1 MQESHH
7 FMLLR
12 FQFSNFRSFRSEQE
26 LSMFPVHAKPG
37 LTDPA
42 LPAAAIYGANASG
55 KTNVIRALKFMRD
68 AVANSHAT
76 WKPDALIP
84 REPFAG
90 DEGGATPSQFIVDFL
105 LEGTRHQYGFKVTS
119 DAVVEEWLHVYP
131 KGKRQTWFVRQ
142 SETDF
147 TFGSKFKGENET
159 IRGLT
164 RRNSLFM
171 SAAAQ
176 NNHELLSPI
185 YRWFSRSIRLV
196 TGSRALLQ
204 EQSAAFFKENELLD
218 QLREQVSLADL
229 GVVDVRLSER
239 PGQLNLLGPGK
250 TSIGELMRRMM
261 PTPEFQLFH
270 RLGAKTVPF
279 ENEQESAGTLA
290 YLALLGPVLETLGRG
305 GILCID
311 ELDASLHPLLAIEII
326 KWFNASSKSA
336 SSAQLIFTAHDTNLL
351 SAGVLDRDQIWF
363 TEKDHEGESH
373 LYPLSDFKTRKQENL
388 ERGYLQGRYGAIPLI
403 GAGQVLAGLDEDHV

>member
-1 MQESHH
+1 
-7 FMLLR
+7 MLLR
-12 FQFSNFRSFRSEQE
+12 FQFSNFRSFRAEQE
-26 LSMFPVHAKPG
+26 LSMVPEHSKQGIANS
-37 LTDPA
+37 A

-55 KTNVIRALKFMRD
+55 KTNVIMALKFMAD

-90 DEGGATPSQFIVDFL
+90 DEGETTPSQFIVDFL

-119 DAVVEEWLHVYP
+119 EAVIEEWLHAYP
-131 KGKRQTWFVRQ
+131 KGKRQIWFVRQ

-164 RRNSLFM
+164 RRNSLFI

-204 EQSAAFFKENELLD
+204 QQSAAFFKDNELLD

-239 PGQLNLLGPGK
+239 PGQLNLFEPGK

-279 ENEQESAGTLA
+279 EKEQESAGTLA
-290 YLALLGPVLETLGRG
+290 FLALLGPISEMLKQG
-305 GILCID
+305 GLLCID

-326 KWFNASSKSA
+326 KWFDNPSKA
-336 SSAQLIFTAHDTNLL
+336 GKAAQLIFTAHDTNLL
-351 SAGVLDRDQIWF
+351 SAGVLRRDQIWF
-363 TEKDHEGESH
+363 TEKDHEGASH

-403 GAGQVLAGLDEDHV
+403 GAGQALAGLDADHVEA